1 MKEVILLKIG
11 GSLIT
16 DKAAKVPKVNKKNLS
31 RIAKEI
37 SQGFNPEKQIL
48 VIIHGAGSFGHVIV
62 KETGIHKGIAN
73 KGQLLAFAETQ
84 RLQNDLNSQV
94 SKELIKNKIPAM
106 PFEPTSTAVMDSGRL
121 ISIDTGALEG
131 MLKIGLVPVLYG
143 VPAYDIAQGCSILSG
158 DQIITYLAKKLQ
170 ASRIILATDVDGVFQ
185 TDPNKNTKAKLIK
198 EINRANF
205 AEVAKK
211 ISGSSNTD
219 VTGGML
225 AKVREVFEI
234 SGLNGE
240 IINGNKQ
247 NNVKRALLGEHSI
260 GTSIKA

>member
-16 DKAAKVPKVNKKNLS
+16 DKAAKQPKVNKKNLS
-31 RIAKEI
+31 RISKEI
-37 SQGFNPEKQIL
+37 AQGFNPEKQIL

-62 KETGIHKGIAN
+62 KETGINKGIAN
-73 KGQLLAFAETQ
+73 KEHLLAFAETQ
-84 RLQNDLNSQV
+84 RLQNELDSEV
-94 SKELIKNKIPAM
+94 CKELIKNKIPAM
-106 PFEPTSTAVMDSGRL
+106 PFEPTSTAVMDEGRL
-121 ISIDTGALEG
+121 ISLDAGAREG

-158 DQIITYLAKKLQ
+158 DQIIAHLAKRLN
-170 ASRIILATDVDGVFQ
+170 ASRIILATDVGGVFDS
-185 TDPNKNTKAKLIK
+185 DPNKNPKAKLIK

-205 AEVAKK
+205 EDIAKK

-225 AKVREVFEI
+225 AKVKEVFEI
-234 SGLNGE
+234 SGLFGV
-240 IINGNKQ
+240 IINGNKP
-247 NNVKRALLGEHSI
+247 NNIKRALLGETNL
-260 GTSIKA
+260 GTIIKA